1 MKVKFFSIVLVV
13 FVTVFSCEKD
23 ANETITIAEQ
33 LDANAP
39 VDPENGLIRRPGLA
53 EIETY
58 KSTNNPANDV
68 DQLIRT
74 DDSRKQ
80 AELRSDYFFSV
91 PTKAVK
97 SIACGNQINGSLSD
111 GTNKFSNSTY
121 LRFNLVGSL
130 NGRDDI
136 YTLNLP
142 QPAVITL
149 SLRNTTENLA
159 MVLFEG
165 TVVRE
170 SVKDNNVATS
180 IVQLKSVEG
189 FTNSTS
195 DYGDLIGPVFLP
207 AGSYVLAVDGP
218 SGQESHYSLK
228 MNCDYLSGNP
238 DQPTGNGSTTLIK
251 DKFDSY
257 IAGNDLSIQ
266 ANHWV
271 KYRTAAKLD
280 AKVLKSSNT
289 LNQYAYFAQ
298 QEGIETNDQ
307 PNVILRTGTRTSGEY
322 QLQTK
327 LWVYQGRNARI
338 GIIKRFSTG
347 NASNEIGAQIYF
359 TGNGNG
365 IITINSKVLS
375 FTYPQGQWMAL
386 GIAIDFTSNKY
397 ELSINGAK
405 KASWDADW
413 DVNSAMGSK
422 RIEAFQ
428 FQATSNNAQFYL
440 DDLSFN
446 KE

>member
-1 MKVKFFSIVLVV
+1 MKVKLFSLALIV
-13 FVTVFSCEKD
+13 FAIAFSCEKD
-23 ANETITIAEQ
+23 ANDTITIAEQ

-53 EIETY
+53 EIEVY
-58 KSTNNPANDV
+58 KSTYNPANEV
-68 DQLIRT
+68 DQLIRM

-97 SIACGNQINGSLSD
+97 SIACGNTINGTLTD
-111 GTNKFSNSTY
+111 GTSKFSNATY

-136 YTLNLP
+136 YTLTLP
-142 QPAVITL
+142 QPAVVTL

-165 TVVRE
+165 TVVRTP
-170 SVKDNNVATS
+170 VNDNSIPSS
-180 IVQLKSVEG
+180 IVQLKSVED
-189 FTNSTS
+189 FTNSAS

-207 AGSYVLAVDGP
+207 AGSYVLAIDGP

-228 MNCDYLSGNP
+228 MNCDYLTGNP
-238 DQPTGNGSTTLIK
+238 DQPTSNGSTLIK
-251 DKFDSY
+251 DKFDDY
-257 IAGNDLSIQ
+257 NVGNDLSPQ

-271 KYRTAAKLD
+271 KYRTDAKLD
-280 AKVLKSSNT
+280 AKVFKSSNS
-289 LNQYAYFAQ
+289 LNQYAYFAHK
-298 QEGIETNDQ
+298 EGIVTNDQ
-307 PNVILRTGTRTSGEY
+307 PNVILRTGTRASGRY

-327 LWVYQGRNARI
+327 LWVNQGRNARI
-338 GIIKRFSTG
+338 GIIKRFSAG
-347 NASNEIGAQIYF
+347 NTSNEVGAQIYF

-365 IITINSKVLS
+365 IINVNSKVIS
-375 FTYPQGQWMAL
+375 FTYPQSEWMTVR
-386 GIAIDFTSNKY
+386 IAIDFTSNKY
-397 ELSINGAK
+397 ELSINGIK
-405 KASWDADW
+405 KASWDANW
-413 DVNSAMGSK
+413 EVNSATGSK

-428 FQATSNNAQFYL
+428 FQATANNAQFYL